1 MKNIIIIFKAEIPW
15 TQDIN
20 IIYLNKKKY
29 IYIINFEGDLIKIK
43 KAGILYIISDNK
55 IIY

>member
-15 TQDIN
+15 IQDIN
-20 IIYLNKKKY
+20 LIYLDYKKY